1 MADLIWTDGQ
11 TYSVPDDK
19 VQQAM
24 KDGFRQPSPEEVA
37 RKQAGEQTGRA
48 FVEGTLRGATMGV
61 SDPFLAVY
69 TGDRK
74 GMKYRKEES
83 PVAAGFGEVTGAVGT
98 AVATGGGASAL
109 VGGGIKG
116 AAFEGGLYGMG
127 SMVSESALDNT
138 PLTTERLAAGMVGGA
153 LASGGVAAGMGLV
166 SKGASLGL
174 SKFGGKGL
182 KEVATSTADDIEWRT
197 LTKGMPKGWLE
208 RNEPYKPEILRIAK
222 EKGVF
227 GNWSAAIDD
236 ATAAKAAA
244 AKQEIGQV
252 VGQELRDLE
261 GFVPLKGDKQL
272 RGELADFMEKRLGKY
287 KDSPAYDEAVKSMGK
302 YVESV
307 RSVDRDWSSLWGDVQ
322 STLFKEKISDN
333 ASGEVREEVRKA
345 IRDFVYD
352 EVASGKNKAGK
363 VFTQTEGFAPQIRTK
378 LPRAVAEPV
387 TVDLSEPTVAGGV
400 FQERGAPTVVE
411 GVGAGLTGTRVI
423 NPDVGPLPAGRDIP
437 GALGRT
443 RGVVNIEGAVETPGG
458 IFSFPGEARNVLS
471 AAPEIAP
478 FKMPAPS
485 FPARTVV
492 LGEDSLVRPGGM
504 IFDLPEKASPAWL
517 GAKMRQTGRDY
528 AAASALA
535 SALSKRAQKLDN
547 AGIMGVRS
555 ISAGALAGFATGSPL
570 SAVLGAVAEKQLE
583 RRGGLLAANA
593 LRSIADTKVLSGVS
607 KSLSNHIGQ
616 ILSVAPE
623 VLGAYRYPLSVAAA
637 QGADALMSEYLRLA
651 SGPNGQDVMS
661 RVGLPAESAEEV
673 DAAGQRLSVLASME
687 AAAEAQAVAM
697 DSAIDGLFGSAPGRK
712 ASVGPSLSAKEFA
725 KMTAANQDLL
735 ANPEKVFEQIP
746 PDMRAAAP
754 AATAEATM
762 TLLNAA
768 RYLDSKAPK
777 NPYEGMP
784 PAVAPQW
791 EPSPAELDHFN
802 RFREAVESPARVL
815 KNMSQGYIAPEQVE
829 ALKAV
834 YPAMYADL
842 QQKIGERLMMQKKP
856 LSYQQRLALS
866 AVLGP
871 TALGMSPQQVQVLQ
885 QSQALAWGQQ
895 AGQGKSVKPP
905 DGRQAVDE
913 EQIQTEAQKLEA
925 R

>member
-1 MADLIWTDGQ
+1 
-11 TYSVPDDK
+11 
-19 VQQAM
+19 
-24 KDGFRQPSPEEVA
+24 
-37 RKQAGEQTGRA
+37 
-48 FVEGTLRGATMGV
+48 
-61 SDPFLAVY
+61 
-69 TGDRK
+69 
-74 GMKYRKEES
+74 
-83 PVAAGFGEVTGAVGT
+83 
-98 AVATGGGASAL
+98 
-109 VGGGIKG
+109 
-116 AAFEGGLYGMG
+116 
-127 SMVSESALDNT
+127 
-138 PLTTERLAAGMVGGA
+138 
-153 LASGGVAAGMGLV
+153 
-166 SKGASLGL
+166 
-174 SKFGGKGL
+174 
-182 KEVATSTADDIEWRT
+182 
-197 LTKGMPKGWLE
+197 
-208 RNEPYKPEILRIAK
+208 
-222 EKGVF
+222 
-227 GNWSAAIDD
+227 
-236 ATAAKAAA
+236 
-244 AKQEIGQV
+244 
-252 VGQELRDLE
+252 
-261 GFVPLKGDKQL
+261 
-272 RGELADFMEKRLGKY
+272 
-287 KDSPAYDEAVKSMGK
+287 
-302 YVESV
+302 
-307 RSVDRDWSSLWGDVQ
+307 
-322 STLFKEKISDN
+322 
-333 ASGEVREEVRKA
+333 
-345 IRDFVYD
+345 
-352 EVASGKNKAGK
+352 
-363 VFTQTEGFAPQIRTK
+363 
-378 LPRAVAEPV
+378 
-387 TVDLSEPTVAGGV
+387 
-400 FQERGAPTVVE
+400 
-411 GVGAGLTGTRVI
+411 
-423 NPDVGPLPAGRDIP
+423 
-437 GALGRT
+437 
-443 RGVVNIEGAVETPGG
+443 
-458 IFSFPGEARNVLS
+458 
-471 AAPEIAP
+471 
-478 FKMPAPS
+478 
-485 FPARTVV
+485 
-492 LGEDSLVRPGGM
+492 
-504 IFDLPEKASPAWL
+504 
-517 GAKMRQTGRDY
+517 
-528 AAASALA
+528 
-535 SALSKRAQKLDN
+535 
-547 AGIMGVRS
+547 
-555 ISAGALAGFATGSPL
+555 
-570 SAVLGAVAEKQLE
+570 
-583 RRGGLLAANA
+583 
-593 LRSIADTKVLSGVS
+593 VLSGVS